1 MQRESRDQ
9 YILRQMREQRKP
21 PKENDAAAALRIVRE
36 CQKELIELR
45 KYIERLGIN
54 TKQLE
59 LDICKKS

>member
-36 CQKELIELR
+36 CQKELIVLR

-59 LDICKKS
+59 LDI